1 MVLRKA
7 LVLKATWDEALA
19 AIRARVTRENFQTY
33 FAPLRYVDL
42 TADTI
47 ELEVGDAFFRDWVQ
61 MHYTDLLES
70 AVGSAAGRPVKLSL
84 SVAEQRRTVTTAP
97 QPSDSLSDVPRIAA
111 PSQAPQ
117 PQNAFPLNPHYT
129 FSTYVVG
136 PNNEMAG
143 AACNAVARDPG
154 QAFNPLFIYGGTG
167 LGKTHLL
174 HAVAHRILDRKPNSR
189 IVYVSAEEFTNQVI
203 KSISRQRMDQ
213 FRQRYRQNC
222 DVLLVDDVHVL
233 AGKERTQEEFFHTF
247 NALHAAQKQIIVTSD
262 KTPQEI
268 PHLEERLRS
277 RFQWGLITD
286 VKPPQ
291 FETRVAILQRKAERD
306 DIELPD
312 DVAFFLAKMVHANVR
327 ELEGALTRIAAYAS
341 FNHRSLTIAY
351 AREILKGLIDERT
364 RTLNIDTIQRM
375 VAEHFDLKVA
385 DLKGGRRVR
394 TIAHPR
400 GIAMYLCRKHTQA
413 SYPAIGRDFG
423 GKDHS
428 TVMAAFKKIDR
439 AIGDDAAL
447 RGEIEAIERKF
458 PN

>member
-1 MVLRKA
+1 M
-7 LVLKATWDEALA
+7 KATWDKALA
-19 AIRARVTRENFQTY
+19 AIRARVTSENFSTY
-33 FAPLRYVDL
+33 FAPLRFVSL
-42 TADTI
+42 SADTI
-47 ELEVGDAFFRDWVQ
+47 DLEVTDPFFRDWVQ
-61 MHYTDLLES
+61 MHYKDLLES
-70 AVGSAAGRPVKLSL
+70 AVSEAAGRPIGLTLTVGE
-84 SVAEQRRTVTTAP
+84 ARRTVTSAVTSAP
-97 QPSDSLSDVPRIAA
+97 HPGDSLDQVPRIAA

-117 PQNAFPLNPHYT
+117 PAVNAFPLNPHYT
-129 FSTYVVG
+129 FDTYVVG

-143 AACNAVARDPG
+143 AACAAVAREPG
-154 QAFNPLFIYGGTG
+154 MAFNPLFIYGGTG

-174 HAVAHRILDRKPNSR
+174 HAVAHTILDRAPASR
-189 IVYVSAEEFTNQVI
+189 IVYISAEEFTNQVI

-306 DIELPD
+306 DIGLPD

-341 FNHRSLTIAY
+341 FNHRSLTVAY
-351 AREILKGLIDERT
+351 AREILKGLIDDRA
-364 RTLNIDTIQRM
+364 RTLNIDSIQKM
-375 VAEHFDLKVA
+375 VAEHFDVKVA
-385 DLKGGRRVR
+385 DLKGSRRVR
-394 TIAHPR
+394 TIARPR

-413 SYPAIGRDFG
+413 SYPAIGRGFG

-428 TVMAAFKKIDR
+428 TVMAAYKKIDK
-439 AIGDDAAL
+439 ALGKDTAL
-447 RGEIEAIERKF
+447 RTEIEAIERKF
-458 PN
+458 PG

>member
-1 MVLRKA
+1 
-7 LVLKATWDEALA
+7 LKATWEKALA
-19 AIRARVTRENFQTY
+19 AIGARVTKENFDTY
-33 FAPLRYVDL
+33 FAPLRYVGL
-42 TADTI
+42 GANAI
-47 ELEVGDAFFRDWVQ
+47 ELEVGDPFFRDWVQ
-61 MHYTDLLES
+61 LHYKDLLED
-70 AVGSAAGRPVKLSL
+70 AVSTAAGHPVALTL
-84 SVAEQRRTVTTAP
+84 TVAVARRTVTSAP
-97 QPSDSLSDVPRIAA
+97 QPSPEVSAPMTGMAA

-117 PQNAFPLNPHYT
+117 PVNAFPLNPHYT
-129 FSTYVVG
+129 FETYVVG

-143 AACNAVARDPG
+143 AACAAVGREPG

-174 HAVAHRILDRKPNSR
+174 HAVAHKILDKRPGSR

-203 KSISRQRMDQ
+203 KSISRQRMDE
-213 FRQRYRQNC
+213 FRQRYRRSC

-291 FETRVAILQRKAERD
+291 FETRVAIIQRKAERD
-306 DIELPD
+306 DIELPA

-341 FNHRSLTIAY
+341 FNRRTLTIAY
-351 AREILKGLIDERT
+351 AREVLKGLIDERA
-364 RTLNIDTIQRM
+364 RTLNIDTIQKM
-375 VAEHFDLKVA
+375 VAEHFDVKVV
-385 DLKGGRRVR
+385 DLKGARRVR

-413 SYPAIGRDFG
+413 SYPAIGRGFG

-428 TVMAAFKKIDR
+428 TVMAAYRKIDR
-439 AIGDDAAL
+439 AIGDDTAL
-447 RGEIEAIERKF
+447 RTEIEAIERKF
-458 PN
+458 PV